1 MLVAMASPAFASS
14 ARVNPDQ
21 TYINNNGQFVV
32 STAFSGDN
40 QRVTGN
46 DSIVWYNWWS
56 NQYGGS
62 YTIKWGYQWAGG
74 SQSINS
80 ATTPDKV
87 LSQYE
92 AYSADKTIPVSTG
105 TLYKFH
111 QYNGVNTPT
120 IYTTCY

>member
-56 NQYGGS
+56 NQYRGS

-74 SQSINS
+74 SQ
-80 ATTPDKV
+80 
-87 LSQYE
+87 
-92 AYSADKTIPVSTG
+92 
-105 TLYKFH
+105 
-111 QYNGVNTPT
+111 
-120 IYTTCY
+120 